1 MKMKRSTEPWS
12 TDISKHFCQHKNEIM
27 FGVDDVNIKIEA
39 CYSQD
44 GINSPSSPFEDVY
57 SYISGIRL
65 LVVKSG
71 F

>member
-1 MKMKRSTEPWS
+1 
-12 TDISKHFCQHKNEIM
+12 M

-39 CYSQD
+39 CNSQD

-65 LVVKSG
+65 LVVKFG
-71 F
+71 FYINRRYQNTV